1 MNNPETVVF
10 PGTFD
15 SLALIGEFFTRAA
28 QAAGL
33 DGRAVYSVALAVDE
47 ACSNIIE
54 HAYGGEGIGPIE
66 CTYRIDENGLTV
78 TLRDYGTPFDPS
90 CVSEPDL
97 ESPLEKRDTGGLG
110 MHFMC
115 RMMDKVEFEFKVD
128 TGNVLTMVK
137 HRNKRS

>member
-1 MNNPETVVF
+1 MNTPETVIF

-15 SLALIGEFFTRAA
+15 SLTPISEFFTRAA

-66 CTYRIDENGLTV
+66 CTYHIDKEGLTV
-78 TLRDYGTPFDPS
+78 ILRDQGSPFDSS
-90 CVSEPDL
+90 CVPEPDL
-97 ESPLEKRDTGGLG
+97 ESELEKRDTGGLG
-110 MHFMC
+110 IYFMC
-115 RMMDKVEFEFKVD
+115 QMMDKVDFECAPDV
-128 TGNVLTMVK
+128 GNVLTMVK
-137 HRNKRS
+137 HRETRS